1 MAKELV
7 RGDNFVLFGDGT
19 QSLLAEWLPFQDPL
33 SGKAFIR
40 FTLWPSSEQVVRYNL
55 VMGEDI
61 DPVTGLIVQEYE
73 EGYVELL
80 ELNPTKIRIFVTLS
94 FDGKP
99 TKSSLKREDLLCT
112 IDLQEKRYASMC
124 AANAVLQEDLRI
136 ERTMKLEAM
145 KQNVDIIR
153 EANRVRGHQK
163 LDSEGDEDI
172 DEE

>member
-1 MAKELV
+1 MVKYLE

-19 QSLLAEWLPFQDPL
+19 QSMLAEWLPIHDPL

-40 FTLWPSSEQVVRYNL
+40 LTLWPSEEQMARYNL
-55 VMGEDI
+55 VIGEDI
-61 DPVTGLIVQEYE
+61 EPASGVITIEYE
-73 EGYVELL
+73 EGYVDLL
-80 ELNPTKIRIFVTLS
+80 ELNPTKMRIFVTLS

-112 IDLQEKRYASMC
+112 IDLQEKRYASIQ

-136 ERTMKLEAM
+136 ERTMKHEAM
-145 KQNVDIIR
+145 KQNVDIIL
-153 EANRVRGHQK
+153 EATRVRGHQK
-163 LDSEGDEDI
+163 LDSEGDEDS